1 MRVVERHLLALFES
15 LGAMDA
21 PRLAKQ
27 AADAFDMDQ
36 RNKKV
41 YELRATCDEFTV
53 ACVTGMSQRRVRQ
66 IVRAAVT
73 KA

>member
-1 MRVVERHLLALFES
+1 MRLIEKHLLELFAG

-53 ACVTGMSQRRVRQ
+53 ACVTGVSPRRVRQ
-66 IVRAAVT
+66 IVKAVVT
-73 KA
+73 KV